1 MAIKQIAF
9 FGDSYCY
16 ESKQNPDSRC
26 GEKNGTGEETYIDF
40 LTLPT
45 VHFGTPGH
53 GPSWTIHQLQEWL
66 KENDPRETFFIF
78 CWSDIC
84 RDILSAPEC
93 RTHDGPFH
101 PGELGAPGPDA
112 PMLTELKDQRWAQ
125 ALRLWWVHLRNP
137 KQYYRNWETTKL
149 AFKHLLWANNITH
162 YKEFFCFQEL
172 MEYEDNRLDFIQDG
186 KVFGCLYDY
195 AHYFPDYG
203 ENGVDDLNYKNHFS
217 PTGHKEMARYINE
230 MIRQQCE

>member
-16 ESKQNPDSRC
+16 DSKQNPMSRC
-26 GEKNGTGEETYIDF
+26 SETGEETYID
-40 LTLPT
+40 LLSLPA

-53 GPSWTIHQLQEWL
+53 GPNWTIHQLQEWL
-66 KENDPRETFFIF
+66 KENDSKETFFVF
-78 CWSDIC
+78 CWSDVC
-84 RDILSAPEC
+84 RDILA
-93 RTHDGPFH
+93 GPNDADVKDANIH
-101 PGELGAPGPDA
+101 PDELSAPGPDT
-112 PMLTELKDQRWAQ
+112 PMVNNLQDQRWAQ
-125 ALRLWWVHLRNP
+125 ALRLWWIHLRNP
-137 KQYYRNWETTKL
+137 NQYYRYWETTKL
-149 AFKHLLWANNITH
+149 AFKHLLWANNILN

-203 ENGVDDLNYKNHFS
+203 ENGVHDLNYKNHFS
-217 PTGHKEMARYINE
+217 PTGHKEMARYINK
-230 MIRQQCE
+230 IIGQQCE